1 MSGKRRVILYI
12 EVIAQILGMVG
23 AILLWSAF
31 QCKNTKKLFFLQLLS
46 SAFFS
51 LHFFML
57 GAYTGLLLN
66 SAEVLRSFFLYKGQ
80 EKWASHKITM
90 IAVMVMM
97 AACGAVSWDGWL
109 SLLPTAAMV
118 VGTYFLWSR
127 NGKILRFA
135 QLFFISPCW
144 LVYNIAMFS
153 IAGILTEVVNMISV
167 IVSLIRFGV
176 KELDKTYAA

>member
-1 MSGKRRVILYI
+1 MYI

-31 QCKNTKKLFFLQLLS
+31 QCKNTKLFFLQLLS
-46 SAFFS
+46 SAFFTA
-51 LHFFML
+51 FFML

-97 AACGAVSWDGWL
+97 AAGAVSWDGWL

-135 QLFFISPCW
+135 QLF
-144 LVYNIAMFS
+144 Y
-153 IAGILTEVVNMISV
+153 LTM
-167 IVSLIRFGV
+167 LAC
-176 KELDKTYAA
+176 LQ